1 MSPQQQQPSWK
12 QEARPEPPPAEEPK
26 PAEATPPPEDS
37 GEKQ

>member
-12 QEARPEPPPAEEPK
+12 QEARPEAPPAEEPK
-26 PAEATPPPEDS
+26 PAEAAPPPEDS